1 MQTQLYW
8 QIHTL
13 AFLFEKKA
21 DERLKESFG
30 LGFAQYKVLEAIGR
44 NTNAKQNTVA
54 ELLDQTEASIS
65 RQIRILSR
73 KNLITVDMVMGNKR
87 ARELNLTE
95 QGEEQLRLCH
105 EQLEMIHARV
115 FNGLSSED
123 VQYFEALFER
133 LIANIRS

>member
-1 MQTQLYW
+1 MHTQLYW

-13 AFLFEKKA
+13 SFLFEKKA
-21 DERLKESFG
+21 DEALKEQLG

-65 RQIRILSR
+65 RQIRILGR
-73 KNLITVDMVMGNKR
+73 KNLVNVDTVMGNKR
-87 ARELNLTE
+87 ARELSLTD
-95 QGEEQLRLCH
+95 QGEDQLRLCR

-115 FNGLSSED
+115 FNGLSPED
-123 VQYFEALFER
+123 LQYFEALFDR
-133 LIANIRS
+133 LISNVRS